1 MESDCGS
8 EGNLGDSRGGERD
21 EISRER
27 AMEVQRVMRV
37 MRECCEVLRAAG
49 REDLA
54 DQIAAW
60 CVADG

>member
-1 MESDCGS
+1 
-8 EGNLGDSRGGERD
+8 
-21 EISRER
+21 
-27 AMEVQRVMRV
+27 VMRV

-60 CVADG
+60 FGVADG